1 MRLKG
6 NKTSQKCFRF
16 FLLPRWDP
24 GRSMGVFSSSSSQNC
39 SQQGTGP
46 SDTSYFNMNILP
58 SCWQGTGQFKDES
71 DKLFSELLLLYD
83 GDLVWVIFR
92 SKKTCYNIMSLTQLF
107 QLPTS
112 ILQCIVKVQPDL
124 EPNRTNLNKLKQVG
138 FGVDFVFQCLKNNNN
153 KKKNLT

>member
-1 MRLKG
+1 M
-6 NKTSQKCFRF
+6 T
-16 FLLPRWDP
+16 RWDP

-58 SCWQGTGQFKDES
+58 SCWQGTGQFKDEP

-92 SKKTCYNIMSLTQLF
+92 SKKTCYNNMSLTQLF

-138 FGVDFVFQCLKNNNN
+138 FGVDFVFPCHKNKNN